1 MLKPFWVDLHIHT
14 ALSPCGSL
22 EMGAP
27 EIVSAAW
34 KAGVDVIGI
43 ADHNTC
49 DNFPAISEAAHGD
62 PVVLPCIET
71 QSAEDIHT
79 LCVFPDFEKA
89 VNYKSWLWKKMLP
102 IKNDVDYFGDQV
114 VLDHCNNIL
123 RQEDTLLI
131 QGSGYEVDQIISKVQ
146 ELGGLAILAHVDRAS
161 FSYPV
166 ALGPMPVDYPA
177 DAFELSRRINS
188 EQAEAWRGKY
198 PGRTFIRSSDSHTL
212 DTISRANC
220 TKMMLEAPTFEEVKK
235 AIRGEEGRRI
245 SWPWG

>member
-1 MLKPFWVDLHIHT
+1 
-14 ALSPCGSL
+14 
-22 EMGAP
+22 
-27 EIVSAAW
+27 
-34 KAGVDVIGI
+34 
-43 ADHNTC
+43 
-49 DNFPAISEAAHGD
+49 
-62 PVVLPCIET
+62 
-71 QSAEDIHT
+71 
-79 LCVFPDFEKA
+79 
-89 VNYKSWLWKKMLP
+89 
-102 IKNDVDYFGDQV
+102 
-114 VLDHCNNIL
+114 
-123 RQEDTLLI
+123 
-131 QGSGYEVDQIISKVQ
+131 

-188 EQAEAWRGKY
+188 DQAEAWRGKY